1 MEKKQFIKLFKD
13 YMKKCGFIVKGN
25 FGYLMVD
32 HGYRISLWLD
42 HPHRSSVPR
51 GNSRVI
57 ITVVNAL
64 RTAGENFVG
73 WLGGTTTAGI
83 TKCVSDSFRYSRL
96 K

>member
-25 FGYLMVD
+25 FGYMMVD
-32 HGYRISLWLD
+32 HDYRISLWLD

-57 ITVVNAL
+57 ITAVNAF

-73 WLGGTTTAGI
+73 WLGGIATAGI
-83 TKCVSDSFRYSRL
+83 TQRVSDFFCYSRL
-96 K
+96 Q